1 LFLKTIKQLDFV
13 GKMIFSLI
21 VDISKNKKEEN
32 NVPVETVYVI
42 D

>member
-1 LFLKTIKQLDFV
+1 
-13 GKMIFSLI
+13 MIFSLI

-42 D
+42 DWLEVGVFMCLRAKK